1 MSQTEERQTSGMLI
15 MGMTS
20 IKHGVGRLR
29 TVMRSAL
36 NAPEKVGNEASE
48 NELQR
53 EERAPEQVPEKK
65 NIATYI
71 QAIHELHGRSKSKSP
86 SPTEVQEQVEPPLRA
101 ESPVMIGPLLV
112 SPESPVK
119 PPDNLLGPASGPPKA
134 KSDENDR
141 SPSEEGS
148 QASETDAQIF
158 GNLPAIYQRRG
169 SDNPTEGVNF
179 PPSAITELPTEPE
192 RGNSWSVEYIQW
204 CFPEYPIFNLP
215 LKLFVGFAAI
225 IGSCMIIYAAIL
237 IIHHNQRRVDDED
250 YLDYDMEQH

>member
-1 MSQTEERQTSGMLI
+1 MSQTEERQTLRMLI

-29 TVMRSAL
+29 TAMRSVL
-36 NAPEKVGNEASE
+36 NAPEEVGNEASE

-53 EERAPEQVPEKK
+53 EERAPEQVPEEK
-65 NIATYI
+65 NIATYV
-71 QAIHELHGRSKSKSP
+71 QAIHEFRRSSKSMSP

-101 ESPVMIGPLLV
+101 ESPVGIGPLPA

-148 QASETDAQIF
+148 QACETDAQIF
-158 GNLPAIYQRRG
+158 SNLPAIYQRRG
-169 SDNPTEGVNF
+169 SDNSMEGVNF
-179 PPSAITELPTEPE
+179 PPSATIELSREPE
-192 RGNSWSVEYIQW
+192 RGNNRGVEHIQW

-215 LKLFVGFAAI
+215 LKLFVGFVAI
-225 IGSCMIIYAAIL
+225 IGVYLIIYAAIL
-237 IIHHNQRRVDDED
+237 IIHHNQRRVDDDD